1 MATPALL
8 SWSGG
13 KDAAWAL
20 HVLRQRGDLDVVGL
34 VTTVTEGFERVSMQ
48 GIRVDVLE
56 QQANATGLPVLQA
69 RIPQACDNA
78 TYEAA
83 FAAALIAAQA
93 RWPGLRDI
101 AFGDLF
107 LADIKAYRDAL
118 CTRLGWRPHYPLF
131 GSDTASLAR
140 EMIAGGLRAR
150 LCCVDTTQLDGAF
163 AGRDFDASLLADLPA
178 GIDPCGENGEFHTCV
193 SAGPMFAEPIDLRR
207 GDTVL
212 RDGRFAYTDIERV
225 AGDDIPSPPAPG
237 DTAFSGAAV
246 H

>member
-34 VTTVTEGFERVSMQ
+34 VTTVTEGFERISMQ
-48 GIRVDVLE
+48 GIRIDVLE
-56 QQANATGLPVLQA
+56 QQAHAIGLPVLQA

-83 FAAALIAAQA
+83 FESALVAAQA

-107 LADIKAYRDAL
+107 LAEIKAYRDAL
-118 CTRLGWRPHYPLF
+118 CARLGWRPYYPLF

-140 EMIAGGLRAR
+140 GMIAGGLRAS

-178 GIDPCGENGEFHTCV
+178 GIDPCGEDGEFHTCV
-193 SAGPMFAEPIDLRR
+193 SAGPMFAEPLDLRR

-212 RDGRFAYTDIERV
+212 RDGRFAYTDFKL
-225 AGDDIPSPPAPG
+225 ATPGPGLSLATGTPSPAG
-237 DTAFSGAAV
+237 TAAC
-246 H
+246 

>member
-20 HVLRQRGDLDVVGL
+20 HVLRQRGGLDVVGL
-34 VTTVTEGFERVSMQ
+34 LTTVTEGFERVSMQ

-56 QQANATGLPVLQA
+56 QQARATGLPVLLA

-212 RDGRFAYTDIERV
+212 RDGRFAYTDFELAN
-225 AGDDIPSPPAPG
+225 AGPQRPLATGAEAPAG
-237 DTAFSGAAV
+237 ATAR
-246 H
+246 